1 MGKITPLTKGQMKFI
16 SEVAASEAIKAV
28 ELEHK
33 KKKKEKQDWRLRN
46 TELLLKHYRKLKN
59 HCTEI
64 YDEVEEYE
72 DSVLDLEQL
81 TLESLEKYRFK
92 TAKMLKYVDRKII
105 EYEKDCLNGPPEEQ
119 RRFRVIY
126 DRYLADK
133 RITVKLIAEKNQ
145 VDKSLIYK
153 DTKQAIEDLT
163 VCLFGL
169 DAIEF
174 K

>member
-16 SEVAASEAIKAV
+16 SEVAAAEAIKAV
-28 ELEHK
+28 ELEQK